1 MNEIEE
7 QHLFQTSSNHNFIY
21 HLTKPL
27 KLGLTCI
34 PKLKLIDAGA
44 ANDLPLTPLFR
55 PGRRVDVIIGFD
67 ISSDASDKISRSIL
81 DPKEDI
87 TKRRGIKSVA
97 RDRY

>member
-1 MNEIEE
+1 M
-7 QHLFQTSSNHNFIY
+7 
-21 HLTKPL
+21 
-27 KLGLTCI
+27 
-34 PKLKLIDAGA
+34 IDAGA

-97 RDRY
+97 RDKYCLIYDYTPNGKEDEYAPPANTLLFTLYK